1 MDRKVTVPEIL
12 RRKGGSDPI
21 VALTAYDFP
30 FGRIADAAGV
40 DVILVGDSLGMV
52 VQGMET
58 TLPVT
63 MDEMIYHCRM
73 VARARRRSLLVG
85 DLPFLSYQVSP
96 TDAVA
101 NAGRLVKEGAAEA
114 VKLEGGVAM
123 ADTIRAIAS
132 VDIPVM
138 GHIGLTPQSVHRMGG
153 HKVQGQRRG
162 ERPGQRDRVIEDA
175 LAVEDAG
182 AFAVV
187 LEGIPLDLA
196 AEITGRL
203 AIPTIGIGAG
213 PHCDGQILVLH
224 DVLGLSD
231 GFVPKFA
238 KRYAELWNAATD
250 AIGAYAREVRSGAF
264 PTDAHSFHSLVTVAR
279 EQPPPDS
286 LLTKDGAPQR
296 EVG

>member
-1 MDRKVTVPEIL
+1 MERKVTVPDIL
-12 RRKGGSDPI
+12 KRKGGSDPI

-30 FGRIADAAGV
+30 FGRITDDAGV

-52 VQGMET
+52 VQGMDT

-63 MDEMIYHCRM
+63 MDEMVYHCRM
-73 VARARRRSLLVG
+73 VARGRRRALLVG

-96 TDAVA
+96 LAAVA
-101 NAGRLVKEGAAEA
+101 NAGRLIKEGAAEA
-114 VKLEGGVAM
+114 VKLEGGVAV
-123 ADTIRAIAS
+123 AGTIRAIAT

-153 HKVQGQRRG
+153 HKVQGRRRG
-162 ERPGQRDRVIEDA
+162 QRAGDRDRVIEDA

-182 AFAVV
+182 AFAIV

-196 AEITGRL
+196 SEITQRL
-203 AIPTIGIGAG
+203 SIPTIGIGAG

-231 GFVPKFA
+231 RLAPRFA
-238 KRYAELWNAATD
+238 KRYADLWQAAGD
-250 AIGAYAREVRSGAF
+250 AIASYAREVRAGAF
-264 PTDAHSFHSLVTVAR
+264 PTDAHAFHSLVTVAR
-279 EQPPPDS
+279 EE
-286 LLTKDGAPQR
+286 KAAAEG
-296 EVG
+296 

>member
-1 MDRKVTVPEIL
+1 MDRTVTDRKVTVPEIL
-12 RRKGGSDPI
+12 KRKGSDPI

-30 FGRIADAAGV
+30 FGRIVDEAGV

-63 MDEMIYHCRM
+63 MDEMVYHCRM
-73 VARARRRSLLVG
+73 VARARPRALLVS
-85 DLPFLSYQVSP
+85 DLPFLSYQVS
-96 TDAVA
+96 TAEALA
-101 NAGRLVKEGAAEA
+101 NAGRLIKEGAAEA
-114 VKLEGGVAM
+114 VKLEGGGAI
-123 ADTIRAIAS
+123 AATIRAITS

-162 ERPGQRDRVIEDA
+162 ERPGQRERVIEDA

-196 AEITGRL
+196 AEITSRL
-203 AIPTIGIGAG
+203 SSPTIGIGAG

-231 GFVPKFA
+231 RFVPKFA
-238 KRYAELWNAATD
+238 KRYAELWNAAGD
-250 AIGAYAREVRSGAF
+250 AIGAYAREVRNGTF
-264 PTDAHSFHSLVTVAR
+264 PSDAHSFHSLVTVPRAA
-279 EQPPPDS
+279 E
-286 LLTKDGAPQR
+286 G
-296 EVG
+296 

>member
-1 MDRKVTVPEIL
+1 MERKVTVPDIL
-12 RRKGGSDPI
+12 KRKGGNDPI

-30 FGRIADAAGV
+30 FARIADGAGV
-40 DVILVGDSLGMV
+40 EVILVGDSVGMV

-63 MDEMIYHCRM
+63 MDEMVYHCRM
-73 VARARRRSLLVG
+73 VARARCRALLVA

-96 TDAVA
+96 AEAVA

-123 ADTIRAIAS
+123 AATISAIAS

-153 HKVQGQRRG
+153 HKVQGRRRG
-162 ERPGQRDRVIEDA
+162 ERPGQRDRIIEDA
-175 LAVEDAG
+175 VAVEDAG

-187 LEGIPLDLA
+187 LEGIPMDLA
-196 AEITGRL
+196 AEITSRL
-203 AIPTIGIGAG
+203 TIPTIGIGAG

-224 DVLGLSD
+224 DVLGLCD
-231 GFVPKFA
+231 RFVPKFA
-238 KRYAELWNAATD
+238 KRYAELWQAAGA
-250 AIGAYAREVRSGAF
+250 AIGAYARDVRAGAF
-264 PTDAHSFHSLVTVAR
+264 PGEEHAFHSLVTVPR
-279 EQPPPDS
+279 EE
-286 LLTKDGAPQR
+286 KVAAEGR
-296 EVG
+296 

>member
-1 MDRKVTVPEIL
+1 MERTVTDRKITVPEIL
-12 RRKGGSDPI
+12 KRKGSDPI

-30 FGRIADAAGV
+30 FGRIVDEAGV

-63 MDEMIYHCRM
+63 MDEMVYHCRM
-73 VARARRRSLLVG
+73 VARARRRALLVS
-85 DLPFLSYQVSP
+85 DLPFLSYQVS
-96 TDAVA
+96 TTEALA
-101 NAGRLVKEGAAEA
+101 NAGRLIKEGAAEA
-114 VKLEGGVAM
+114 VKLEGGVAV
-123 ADTIRAIAS
+123 AATIRAIAS

-162 ERPGQRDRVIEDA
+162 ERPGQRERVVEDA

-196 AEITGRL
+196 AEITSRL
-203 AIPTIGIGAG
+203 SIPTIGIGAG

-224 DVLGLSD
+224 DVLGLCD
-231 GFVPKFA
+231 RFVPKFA
-238 KRYAELWNAATD
+238 KRYAELWSAAGD
-250 AIGAYAREVRSGAF
+250 AIAAYAREVRNGAF
-264 PTDAHSFHSLVTVAR
+264 PNDVHSFHSLTTVPRAA
-279 EQPPPDS
+279 E
-286 LLTKDGAPQR
+286 G
-296 EVG
+296 